1 MRRCPRRRRPPAGR
15 QRRER
20 AGQDGRRAAR
30 YAGPVNLLVPPR
42 ARLQIEVVFDL
53 VCPWCYLG
61 SRRLRRALR
70 ARPDV
75 LSDILWRPFLL
86 NPDIPA
92 AGLPRQEFLTRKFG
106 GEERARRLHATIA
119 DLGAAEGVAFRFER
133 IHRMP
138 SSLDAHRLVRFAA
151 REGLA
156 EAMVEALFQAHFAE
170 GADLG
175 HADTLVRLS
184 LRIGL
189 DADAVRRFLA
199 SGAEA
204 DAVHAENLRAHRLG
218 INGVPCFVIGGRHAI
233 AGAQEPE
240 VLERLIDVALVEA

>member
-1 MRRCPRRRRPPAGR
+1 MPPPPVPSYP
-15 QRRER
+15 
-20 AGQDGRRAAR
+20 AA
-30 YAGPVNLLVPPR
+30 VNVLAPPR

-61 SRRLRRALR
+61 TRRLRRALR
-70 ARPDV
+70 ARPD
-75 LSDILWRPFLL
+75 ILAEIQWRPFLL

-119 DLGAAEGVAFRFER
+119 ELGRAEGVPFRFDR
-133 IHRMP
+133 IRRMP
-138 SSLDAHRLVRFAA
+138 SSLDAHRLVRYAA

-156 EAMVEALFQAHFAE
+156 DAIVDTLFHAYFAE

-175 HADTLVRLS
+175 HGDTLVHLAA
-184 LRIGL
+184 RIGL
-189 DADAVRRFLA
+189 EPSGAHRFLDG
-199 SGAEA
+199 GAEA

-218 INGVPCFVIGGRHAI
+218 INGVPCFLIGGRHAI

-240 VLERLIDVALVEA
+240 VLERLIDVALVEG